1 MLAGPGAESNGID
14 GEIKLV
20 EPACFPG
27 QLRMLGHDSF

>member
-20 EPACFPG
+20 ERAGAEDGFG
-27 QLRMLGHDSF
+27 VVRRRG